1 MRDEPGLTVEGATVL
16 ARAGAALIGGD
27 TISLEQRPSADPE
40 SWNAVHCFLLA
51 EAGVAIMEVADPEA
65 VAAERLYEFAFFG
78 ACLRLRGATG
88 APIRPV
94 LMPLNA

>member
-1 MRDEPGLTVEGATVL
+1 M
-16 ARAGAALIGGD
+16 
-27 TISLEQRPSADPE
+27 
-40 SWNAVHCFLLA
+40 HCFLLA

-94 LMPLNA
+94 LMPLTA